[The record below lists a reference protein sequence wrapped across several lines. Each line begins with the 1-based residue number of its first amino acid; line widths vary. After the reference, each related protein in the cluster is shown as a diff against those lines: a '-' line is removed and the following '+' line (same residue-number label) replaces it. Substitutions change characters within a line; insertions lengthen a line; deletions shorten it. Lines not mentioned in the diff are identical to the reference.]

1 MEIKRDAYLQQL
13 THKSFTVIIS
23 FTKRVK
29 AVIKVKTDRYGLE
42 CVENKFLKLPNVQK
56 YEVVSGKSGISIHG
70 YAVDRKAEHGTR
82 YENFSFSI
90 CIRAYCRNM

>member
-29 AVIKVKTDRYGLE
+29 AVIKVKQIDTYW
-42 CVENKFLKLPNVQK
+42 NVSK
-56 YEVVSGKSGISIHG
+56 I
-70 YAVDRKAEHGTR
+70 
-82 YENFSFSI
+82 NF
-90 CIRAYCRNM
+90 